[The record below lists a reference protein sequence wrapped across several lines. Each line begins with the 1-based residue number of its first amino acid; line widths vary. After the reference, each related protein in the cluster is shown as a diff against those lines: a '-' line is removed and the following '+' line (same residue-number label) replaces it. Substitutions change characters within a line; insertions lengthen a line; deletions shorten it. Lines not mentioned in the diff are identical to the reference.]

1 MYRVFLIFVLKY
13 VELQKFNMMNK
24 KKTTEIWEMCLSLDY
39 GC

>member
-24 KKTTEIWEMCLSLDY
+24 KITTEIWEMCLSLDY